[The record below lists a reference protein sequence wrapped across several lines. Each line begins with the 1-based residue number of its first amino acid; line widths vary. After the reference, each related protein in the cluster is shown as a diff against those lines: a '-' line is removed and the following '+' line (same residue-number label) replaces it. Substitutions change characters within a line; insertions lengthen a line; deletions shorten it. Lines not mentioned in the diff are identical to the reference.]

1 MEATAALPGRHPR
14 STLRPHEKKP
24 PMIKVIIVDDHA
36 LFRAGLRLIL
46 SQQDQI
52 EVVGEAPNG
61 EEALRL
67 AKQAKP
73 DICLMDVQM
82 PGGMGGIEAT
92 RRLLRLVPT
101 CRVIALTVLGDDPF
115 PAQLREAGAMGY
127 LTKGC
132 PAEELVKALRLVA
145 SGHAYVD
152 SAVAQARMVAQWEGG
167 TGSPFKELSARELQ
181 VAVMILDGQRTQD
194 ISASLCLSAKTV
206 STYRT
211 RIYEKLG
218 VHTDVDLTRLAF
230 RYGLIND
237 GSQDTSPGDA

>member
-1 MEATAALPGRHPR
+1 
-14 STLRPHEKKP
+14 
-24 PMIKVIIVDDHA
+24 MIKVIIVDDHA

-46 SQQDQI
+46 AQQDQI
-52 EVVGEAPNG
+52 EVVGEAASG

-67 AKQAKP
+67 AKRLEP

-92 RRLLRLVPT
+92 RRLSRLLPN
-101 CRVIALTVLGDDPF
+101 CRVIALTMLGDDPF

-145 SGHAYVD
+145 SGHPYVD
-152 SAVAQARMVAQWEGG
+152 SSVAQARMLAQWGG
-167 TGSPFKELSARELQ
+167 ETGSPFKELSARELQ
-181 VAVMILDGQRTQD
+181 VTMMILDGQRTQD
-194 ISASLCLSAKTV
+194 ISATLSLSPKTV

-211 RIYEKLG
+211 RIYEKLA
-218 VHTDVDLTRLAF
+218 VQTDVDLTRLAM
-230 RYGLIND
+230 RHGLIND
-237 GSQDTSPGDA
+237 GSKDT